1 LSRAAPLAALLV
13 ALLSCGPS
21 PARKNDLARRSVH
34 SWTLTVQRTREA
46 LQRGAVPQVYARQVV
61 NAAVQSRADESKQP
75 EWATVPPQDRSELD
89 RAIEQLALAM
99 GEPARGRL
107 R

>member
-1 LSRAAPLAALLV
+1 MSRAAPLAALLV
-13 ALLSCGPS
+13 SLLGCSPS
-21 PARKNDLARRSVH
+21 AARKNDLARRSVH
-34 SWTLTVQRTREA
+34 SWTLTVQRTRDA

-61 NAAVQSRADESKQP
+61 DAAIESRAEQSRAP
-75 EWATVPPQDRSELD
+75 EWATLPPGDRSELD
-89 RAIEQLALAM
+89 RAIQQLALAV